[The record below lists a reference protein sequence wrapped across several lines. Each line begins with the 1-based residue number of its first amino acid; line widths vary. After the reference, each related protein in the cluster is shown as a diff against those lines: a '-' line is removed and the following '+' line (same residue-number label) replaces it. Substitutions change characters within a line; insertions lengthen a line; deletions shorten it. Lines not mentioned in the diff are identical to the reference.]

1 SGMKAKYSALVSH
14 PPYRDKIALLEVPKP
29 HHKIENNSNFVE
41 RAPRDIQVTAELSR
55 AATTRSFRDVQHNAV
70 GCAPPLSG
78 EGIALFGREFLDPGP
93 GLDRDITRELPRS
106 KVPIVRHGAT
116 KVRTS

>member
-1 SGMKAKYSALVSH
+1 MPPPAPRPRTAACHVSSAWSQVRSSRGRTRTCDPPVNSRLLYQLSYSGMKAKYSALVSH

-55 AATTRSFRDVQHNAV
+55 
-70 GCAPPLSG
+70 
-78 EGIALFGREFLDPGP
+78 
-93 GLDRDITRELPRS
+93 
-106 KVPIVRHGAT
+106 
-116 KVRTS
+116 